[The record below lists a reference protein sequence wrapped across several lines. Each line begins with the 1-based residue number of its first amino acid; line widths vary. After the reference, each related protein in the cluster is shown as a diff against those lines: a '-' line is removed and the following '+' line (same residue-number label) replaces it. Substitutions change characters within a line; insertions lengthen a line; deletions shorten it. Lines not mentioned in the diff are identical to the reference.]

1 MKEKSTILP
10 YSIHKRIHVRPL
22 RNLIQGIH
30 VNVNTIQST
39 VLKEAAIRNSGLR
52 HARAGPGSIRAKR
65 RKESS
70 GTPIIHD
77 RSSLHTL
84 HSPNQDGIPSLS
96 ESSTRYTLGNTKG
109 ASHHWNTT
117 RAVPNSY
124 SLQVSEL
131 YQSIGTQTRAP
142 VLVLVRVRGTVLV
155 RVRYTGT
162 IRTGLVRNS
171 GLVSEWSPRW
181 VVTCMLLAFVPVV
194 WGFFPAA
201 ARASVLPTRQPKTQ
215 PQTVPHL
222 EIIPNFTDAENVRQG

>member
-117 RAVPNSY
+117 RAVDE
-124 SLQVSEL
+124 VSCHLVETGPHVRSHL
-131 YQSIGTQTRAP
+131 AVLRHNHRDQSVSPCIDRK
-142 VLVLVRVRGTVLV
+142 RG
-155 RVRYTGT
+155 
-162 IRTGLVRNS
+162 S
-171 GLVSEWSPRW
+171 
-181 VVTCMLLAFVPVV
+181 VVPGEFVP
-194 WGFFPAA
+194 
-201 ARASVLPTRQPKTQ
+201 L
-215 PQTVPHL
+215 L
-222 EIIPNFTDAENVRQG
+222 LCCCIPNPAL

>member
-1 MKEKSTILP
+1 MLIAKLIIVLIVTLGKSETYKETIKEKSTILP

-30 VNVNTIQST
+30 VNVNTIQSTST

-109 ASHHWNTT
+109 ASMIIDDNRT
-117 RAVPNSY
+117 R
-124 SLQVSEL
+124 
-131 YQSIGTQTRAP
+131 T
-142 VLVLVRVRGTVLV
+142 
-155 RVRYTGT
+155 VRYCRLCFVVGWW
-162 IRTGLVRNS
+162 RLPDLVTLS
-171 GLVSEWSPRW
+171 
-181 VVTCMLLAFVPVV
+181 
-194 WGFFPAA
+194 
-201 ARASVLPTRQPKTQ
+201 
-215 PQTVPHL
+215 
-222 EIIPNFTDAENVRQG
+222 

>member
-77 RSSLHTL
+77 RSTDVATCSYEYCINKH
-84 HSPNQDGIPSLS
+84 HA
-96 ESSTRYTLGNTKG
+96 ELG
-109 ASHHWNTT
+109 
-117 RAVPNSY
+117 
-124 SLQVSEL
+124 L
-131 YQSIGTQTRAP
+131 
-142 VLVLVRVRGTVLV
+142 
-155 RVRYTGT
+155 
-162 IRTGLVRNS
+162 
-171 GLVSEWSPRW
+171 LVSREP
-181 VVTCMLLAFVPVV
+181 LL
-194 WGFFPAA
+194 
-201 ARASVLPTRQPKTQ
+201 RY
-215 PQTVPHL
+215 
-222 EIIPNFTDAENVRQG
+222 

>member
-84 HSPNQDGIPSLS
+84 HSPKSGTRTIGGVASRRARVSNNKINFDRQKAYEYES
-96 ESSTRYTLGNTKG
+96 EVHEGEQFL
-109 ASHHWNTT
+109 
-117 RAVPNSY
+117 
-124 SLQVSEL
+124 
-131 YQSIGTQTRAP
+131 
-142 VLVLVRVRGTVLV
+142 
-155 RVRYTGT
+155 
-162 IRTGLVRNS
+162 
-171 GLVSEWSPRW
+171 
-181 VVTCMLLAFVPVV
+181 
-194 WGFFPAA
+194 
-201 ARASVLPTRQPKTQ
+201 
-215 PQTVPHL
+215 
-222 EIIPNFTDAENVRQG
+222 

>member
-1 MKEKSTILP
+1 MQVLIVTLGKSETYKETIKEKSTILP
-10 YSIHKRIHVRPL
+10 YSIHKRIHVRPQ

-30 VNVNTIQST
+30 VNTIQST

-117 RAVPNSY
+117 RAVDE
-124 SLQVSEL
+124 VSCHLVETGPHVR
-131 YQSIGTQTRAP
+131 SHWNAGTRTFKACIPCLHASGPFRQA
-142 VLVLVRVRGTVLV
+142 
-155 RVRYTGT
+155 RY
-162 IRTGLVRNS
+162 R
-171 GLVSEWSPRW
+171 RW
-181 VVTCMLLAFVPVV
+181 DSRL
-194 WGFFPAA
+194 
-201 ARASVLPTRQPKTQ
+201 
-215 PQTVPHL
+215 
-222 EIIPNFTDAENVRQG
+222 